1 MGSPPVHSPFW
12 PRASSHLPE
21 GESIH
26 LFISCPCVCVSICL
40 SIHPFVCSCISPS
53 VHPSIH
59 PPTQSSMQ
67 PVQIGCLLWTRNH
80 IKYWLGTQ
88 WWCLLLGTC
97 HGVEHCG
104 YTVAVV
110 LLGTCRGG
118 REEAPQGSHLP
129 EPPLGVCGEGGLQDF
144 VLSALIRYFCA
155 SVSSCT
161 WASLFPFV
169 SSLFFSL
176 LPPSLFCFTGKSR
189 KIKVF

>member
-1 MGSPPVHSPFW
+1 MCLCVH
-12 PRASSHLPE
+12 
-21 GESIH
+21 
-26 LFISCPCVCVSICL
+26 
-40 SIHPFVCSCISPS
+40 PS
-53 VHPSIH
+53 VHPSICVFMHQSFSLSIH

-104 YTVAVV
+104 YTTAVV
-110 LLGTCRGG
+110 LLGTRRGG
-118 REEAPQGSHLP
+118 REGAPQGSHPP
-129 EPPLGVCGEGGLQDF
+129 EPPLEVCREGGLQDF

-169 SSLFFSL
+169 SSFFLSL
-176 LPPSLFCFTGKSR
+176 LSLPVCFVLLEEVEKLSYFKHLWRRMATAC
-189 KIKVF
+189 